1 MNYEAVLEQLR
12 SVPVEY
18 LDEISDIIS
27 YVMYKHEKE
36 EKNPSSQLADA
47 MTEAL
52 QISGDSSVKAYSD
65 TKELFEE
72 LNS

>member
-47 MTEAL
+47 MIEAL